1 MSLFAIADTH
11 LSFGVDKPMEIFPGW
26 AGFEERLEKNWR
38 AVVSDEDTVVIAGD
52 ISWAMTLPQA
62 EPDFRFLHQ
71 LPGKKII
78 IKGNH
83 DYWWTSKKK
92 MDDFLARHSFDT
104 IQILHNSAF
113 TAGPVTICGTRG
125 WPQEGEGESEQDN
138 KVLLR
143 EAGRL
148 QMSIDAAKKLGGE
161 PIAFLHYPPVTPEGA
176 CEEFVDI
183 LAEEEIKRCFFGHL
197 HAQSMKNF
205 RGFEYRGVRFNLIS
219 SDYLEFCPKLV
230 EKYP

>member
-26 AGFEERLEKNWR
+26 AGFEQRLEKNWR
-38 AVVSDEDTVVIAGD
+38 AVVDENDTVVIAGD
-52 ISWAMTLPQA
+52 ISWAMTLA
-62 EPDFRFLHQ
+62 EAELDFRFLHQ

-92 MDDFLARHSFDT
+92 MDDFLADHSFDT
-104 IQILHNSAF
+104 IEILHNNAF
-113 TAGPVTICGTRG
+113 VAGPTTICGTRG
-125 WPQEGEGESEQDN
+125 WPQEGEGDEDN

-148 QMSIDAAKKLGGE
+148 QMSADAAKKLGGE
-161 PIAFLHYPPVTPEGA
+161 PVAFLHYPPVTAQGVS
-176 CEEFVDI
+176 EEFIDI
-183 LAEEEIKRCFFGHL
+183 LVEENIKRCFFGHL
-197 HAQSMKNF
+197 HAQAIRNF
-205 RGFEYRGVRFNLIS
+205 RDFEYRGIKFSLIS
-219 SDYLEFCPKLV
+219 ADFLEFCPKLV

>member
-26 AGFEERLEKNWR
+26 AGFEKRLEKNWR
-38 AVVSDEDTVVIAGD
+38 AVVDDKDTVVIAGD
-52 ISWAMTLPQA
+52 ISWGMTLPQT
-62 EPDFRFLHQ
+62 ELDFRFLHR

-78 IKGNH
+78 LKGNH

-92 MDDFLARHSFDT
+92 MESFLAENLFDS
-104 IQILHNSAF
+104 IQILHNDAIA
-113 TAGPVTICGTRG
+113 AGPVTVCGTRG
-125 WPQEGEGESEQDN
+125 WPQDGEGEQDA

-148 QMSIDAAKKLGGE
+148 QMSIDAAKKMQGE
-161 PIAFLHYPPVTPEGA
+161 PVVFLHYPPVTPDGA
-176 CEEFVDI
+176 CDAFVDI
-183 LAEEEIKRCFFGHL
+183 LTQENIKRCYFGHL

-205 RGFEYRGVRFNLIS
+205 QDFEYRGVRFSLIS
-219 SDYLEFCPKLV
+219 SDYLGFCPKLV
-230 EKYP
+230 EKYQ